1 MDKTLW
7 QIIEK
12 EVKRQEE
19 TLELIPSENFVD
31 LETLF
36 IVGSPLMNKYAEGYP
51 GKRYYPGNKFIDEI
65 ENLAK
70 ERALKAF
77 KLNPNEWSVNVQPY
91 SGSPA
96 NLAVYLALAEPGE
109 TIMGLNLFH
118 GGHLTHGHKVS
129 YTGKLFNS
137 IQYRVKAQTYAEL
150 TQNYAEKYKT
160 QAIHGQDTDK
170 ARTEYEQDTDRIR
183 TRHGQN
189 ADGTDKDIK
198 SEPSVSSPFKSVVS
212 DMSVLSPKE
221 SVFFETIDYDELEKL
236 AFEYKPKIIISG
248 TTAYP
253 RIIDFKRIYQIAKK
267 IKAYHIADIAH
278 IAGLVVANLH
288 PSPFPYADVV
298 TMTTH
303 KTLRGPRGAVIFM
316 KKELEEKINKSV
328 FPGLQGGPHIHTI
341 AGIAYAFGRTL
352 KKDFYNYQKQ
362 IIRNAMILAEELKK
376 RGFKLYTNG
385 TDNHLMI
392 IDLKPLT
399 SQINTD
405 FEYTQIHA
413 DNKTTRINAENNQRK
428 SAYELNQR
436 KSACLTPQRSS
447 TSVGK
452 IAEELLERANIVA
465 NRNSLPSD
473 TSPFNPS
480 GIRLGTAAITSRGMK
495 EKEMKIIAEFFE
507 RILIKKEKPEKIKKE
522 IVNLTKKFPLVYKKW
537 LSKIKNI
544 L

>member
-1 MDKTLW
+1 MDKKLW
-7 QIIEK
+7 QIIER
-12 EVKRQEE
+12 EIKRQEE

-96 NLAVYLALAEPGE
+96 NLAVYLGLINPGE

-137 IQYRVKAQTYAEL
+137 IQYGVK
-150 TQNYAEKYKT
+150 
-160 QAIHGQDTDK
+160 DK
-170 ARTEYEQDTDRIR
+170 GID
-183 TRHGQN
+183 
-189 ADGTDKDIK
+189 
-198 SEPSVSSPFKSVVS
+198 FK
-212 DMSVLSPKE
+212 
-221 SVFFETIDYDELEKL
+221 ELEKL
-236 AFEYKPKIIISG
+236 ALEHKPKIIISG

-253 RIIDFKRIYQIAKK
+253 RILDFKKFYEISKK
-267 IKAYHIADIAH
+267 VGAYHVADIAH
-278 IAGLVVANLH
+278 IAGLVIAGLH

-316 KKELEEKINKSV
+316 RKELEEKINKSV
-328 FPGLQGGPHIHTI
+328 FPGLQGGPHMHTI
-341 AGIAYAFGRTL
+341 AGIAYAFGRAL

-362 IIRNAMILAEELKK
+362 IVKNSKKLAEELIK
-376 RGFKLYTNG
+376 RGFELYTGG

-392 IDLKPLT
+392 IDLKPL
-399 SQINTD
+399 NLD
-405 FEYTQIHA
+405 G
-413 DNKTTRINAENNQRK
+413 KTAE
-428 SAYELNQR
+428 A
-436 KSACLTPQRSS
+436 
-447 TSVGK
+447 
-452 IAEELLERANIVA
+452 LLERAYIVA

-480 GIRLGTAAITSRGMK
+480 GIRLGTPAITSRGMK
-495 EKEMKIIAEFFE
+495 EKEMIKIAEFFE

-522 IVNLTKKFPLVYKKW
+522 VIALTKKFPLPYRKW
-537 LSKIKNI
+537 FSCINFPPV
-544 L
+544 